1 MTNLVKHN
9 PFSDVFP
16 SWANWDRFD
25 EYLFNNVP
33 LTIDA
38 ISDPWAT
45 GVAHRPTNQYRWDET
60 DEAYKLDIVM
70 PGMTKKDIDLT
81 FKDSVLTIKCKKDAS
96 NDDKKFF
103 GVRTEQVFRNFPRAV
118 NADKVSAEMKE
129 GVLYI
134 VLPKKESDK
143 IKTIDI
149 K

>member
-1 MTNLVKHN
+1 MEYKKMTNLVKHN
-9 PFSDVFP
+9 SFNDIFP

-25 EYLFNNVP
+25 EYLLNN
-33 LTIDA
+33 
-38 ISDPWAT
+38 DPWTT
-45 GVAHRPTNQYRWDET
+45 GRSHQLTNQYRWDET

-81 FKDSVLTIKCKKDAS
+81 FKDSVLTIKCKKDVS

-118 NADKVSAEMKE
+118 NTDKVSAEMKE